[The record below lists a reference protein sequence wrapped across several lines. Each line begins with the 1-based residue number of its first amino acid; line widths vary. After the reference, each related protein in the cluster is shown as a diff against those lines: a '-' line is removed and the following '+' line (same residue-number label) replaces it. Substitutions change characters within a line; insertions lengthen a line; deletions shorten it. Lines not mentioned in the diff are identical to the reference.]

1 MYVLDQHFE
10 NYGAAFIR
18 HDNVDFVLTPL
29 QCGIFRDVIS
39 VVRDGSG
46 SGKFSDFRKMAPPL
60 WNFSKNSS
68 VPFWYPDPSPSGTV
82 GPLQAYIL
90 ECHWRLWEGVYLLD
104 PPKFIESSKIPFGPP
119 TKAAVVVNFK
129 DQGWDLDV

>member
-39 VVRDGSG
+39 VVRDGLG
-46 SGKFSDFRKMAPPL
+46 SGKFSDFRKMAPP
-60 WNFSKNSS
+60 
-68 VPFWYPDPSPSGTV
+68 
-82 GPLQAYIL
+82 PLELFQ
-90 ECHWRLWEGVYLLD
+90 
-104 PPKFIESSKIPFGPP
+104 KFICSVLVP
-119 TKAAVVVNFK
+119 
-129 DQGWDLDV
+129 

>member
-29 QCGIFRDVIS
+29 QCGIFWDVIS
-39 VVRDGSG
+39 VVS
-46 SGKFSDFRKMAPPL
+46 RKL
-60 WNFSKNSS
+60 
-68 VPFWYPDPSPSGTV
+68 
-82 GPLQAYIL
+82 GPLHSRVWCQK
-90 ECHWRLWEGVYLLD
+90 REGVYLLD